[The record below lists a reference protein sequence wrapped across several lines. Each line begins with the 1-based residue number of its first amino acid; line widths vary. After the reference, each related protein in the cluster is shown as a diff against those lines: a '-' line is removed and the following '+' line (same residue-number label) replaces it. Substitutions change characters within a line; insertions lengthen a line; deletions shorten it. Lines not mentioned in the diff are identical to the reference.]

1 MRKFLVAVFVLALPL
16 AHVAARA
23 AQEGTAAPTGDPQA
37 GRAVYTIGNTSC
49 RNCHGTDGEGAF
61 APTLAG
67 RQLSY
72 ERFRD
77 YVRNPLGRMPGWVEA
92 ELTDQEILDLVAYFD
107 SLPPPAE
114 MAPWRT
120 PLPDGAP
127 RGQQLM
133 VSTIGCGQCHGATI
147 TTPRHG
153 AAEVT
158 GDFEWFKRMVYD
170 HPAAQREQWSQLE
183 ASGLSRT
190 GDQALRPV
198 TPGPAGP
205 PGRDRVRM
213 GSYLRARLPESTL
226 EEIWDWMNEL
236 GVHLAALRGTVAAG
250 ETGPDGVTYTVTV
263 TNAGVRER
271 GVTMEGVEI
280 ALALPSGANV
290 VRTTGEAEVGG
301 GVATWRVASL
311 PAADRQTFTITLG
324 QAATEL
330 RGTIT
335 WAEPAVTSDPEVRF
349 ALPTGGR
356 GGRGGE

>member
-1 MRKFLVAVFVLALPL
+1 MRKFLVAAFVLALPL
-16 AHVAARA
+16 AHVAARP
-23 AQEGTAAPTGDPQA
+23 AQEGTAVPAGDPQA

-61 APTLAG
+61 APALAG
-67 RQLSY
+67 RNLTY
-72 ERFRD
+72 EHFRD
-77 YVRNPLGRMPGWVEA
+77 YVRNPLGRMPGWIEA
-92 ELTDQEILDLVAYFD
+92 ELTDQEIADLVAYFD
-107 SLPPPAE
+107 GLPPPAE
-114 MAPWRT
+114 AAPWRT
-120 PLPDGAP
+120 ELPDGAP
-127 RGQQLM
+127 RGQQLSIS
-133 VSTIGCGQCHGATI
+133 VIGCGQCHGATM

-158 GDFEWFKRMVYD
+158 GDWEWFQHMVYEHTD
-170 HPAAQREQWSQLE
+170 AQREQWSQH
-183 ASGLSRT
+183 
-190 GDQALRPV
+190 DPALPRI

-213 GSYLRARLPESTL
+213 GNYTRARLPESTL
-226 EEIWDWMNEL
+226 REIWDWMNDL
-236 GVHLAALRGTVAAG
+236 GVHLAPFRGTVAAG
-250 ETGPDGVTYTVTV
+250 EAGPDGVAYTVTV
-263 TNAGVRER
+263 TNAGVPDL

-280 ALALPSGANV
+280 ALALPPGANV
-290 VRTTGEAEVGG
+290 VRTTGEAEAGG
-301 GVATWRVASL
+301 GVATWRVASM
-311 PAADRQTFTITLG
+311 PAGDQQTFTITLA

>member
-170 HPAAQREQWSQLE
+170 HPAAQREQW
-183 ASGLSRT
+183 
-190 GDQALRPV
+190 ALLDPAV
-198 TPGPAGP
+198 QTTPRPAGP

-213 GSYLRARLPESTL
+213 GSYLRTRLPESTL
-226 EEIWDWMNEL
+226 KEIWDWMVEL
-236 GVHLAALRGTVAAG
+236 GVHLAPLRATVAAG
-250 ETGPDGVTYTVTV
+250 ETGPDGVSYTVTV
-263 TNAGVRER
+263 TNAGVPDR
-271 GVTMEGVEI
+271 GVTMEGLEI
-280 ALALPSGANV
+280 ALALPAGANV
-290 VRTTGEAEVGG
+290 VRTTGEAEAGG
-301 GVATWRVASL
+301 GVATWRVASM
-311 PAADRQTFTITLG
+311 PAGDQQTFTITLA